1 MKAACHYC
9 GKSFE
14 IMTGHYNRA
23 MSLGYGVYC
32 SRVHS
37 GLAKRISRSVKEK
50 KELKRQYDA
59 SYRKIISEK
68 IKKNKAAYFKKDYK
82 ENPGKYKKWRKNRQQ
97 WHNEYCRHPEYR
109 KWKKEYDRAYRAK
122 KHYGP
127 IADVFLA
134 WLDLRNE
141 IDSRFA
147 KKQNNII
154 NKSQKRKRSCQ
165 KQIPK
170 QRLNSLL

>member
-1 MKAACHYC
+1 MKAKCQHC
-9 GKSFE
+9 GKKFE

-32 SRVHS
+32 SRKHS
-37 GLAKRISRSVKEK
+37 ELAKRVNRSKKES
-50 KELKRQYDA
+50 KELKRSYDLE
-59 SYRKIISEK
+59 YRQKMADK
-68 IKKNKAAYFKKDYK
+68 IKKAKAEYFKKDYAA
-82 ENPGKYKKWRKNRQQ
+82 NPKKYKKWRKERQEE
-97 WHNEYCRHPEYR
+97 HNEYCRHPEYR
-109 KWKKEYDRAYRAK
+109 KWKKEYDRTYRAK

-127 IADVFLA
+127 MADIFLV

-141 IDSRFA
+141 IDNRFA
-147 KKQNNII
+147 KKQNNIQ